1 MSVRTIILLIICTIF
16 VTYSTSFLNGFVGDD
31 HVLFVGNNFYKDFS
45 NLPKLFSNDYIVKF
59 TDIDIA
65 YQFGE
70 RSFSAGVSYRPVT
83 AFTIFISYFLW
94 KDNPAGYHLDGIL
107 MHILITLFVFYLIFL
122 IGKSKELALIGSL
135 IFATHPI
142 NTEVVNIMSYRS
154 DPVSLIFYLIAFIS
168 YVQYRGSPV
177 SKKKLM
183 LVVSLTA
190 FFLALFSKENAV
202 SLLFMIMAYDFLF
215 SGESG
220 REIFRKE
227 KWVYLGFLAILIF
240 YFYIYL
246 FVFPNANSPT
256 LIKVGENFSDRLFVG
271 SKIVYYYLSLFIWPF
286 KITVLPPLYAP
297 PVSSVKIYELLFMI
311 TFIVVSVFLFVRY
324 SKKNKGLAFGLIWF
338 WVTYIPTAYILP
350 APNPFALR
358 FLYLPVIGLCFILA
372 LAIEQ
377 AAVRLNRRL
386 TLPNARWILLLIFV
400 GVNMGMTFPQNMFY
414 KNNIT
419 ACEEMVRNYPD
430 CSRPYWVLGLTYLN
444 LGKDEKARKNFQ
456 KYLEISRNN
465 PFVEAMGQDYFIH
478 HLLGRTYTEDPD
490 RAIIEYKIAMR
501 LRPDYVHPFLDLSLA
516 YIQKKDYP
524 EAITS
529 AKKVIERRENI
540 LAYICA
546 IFSYMELDDLRNARE
561 MLSQAFEH
569 FPKDRYLKHYETLI
583 SKKES
588 GQD

>member
-1 MSVRTIILLIICTIF
+1 MSVRTTILLIICIIF
-16 VTYSTSFLNGFVGDD
+16 ATYSTSFLNGFVGDD
-31 HVLFVGNNFYKDFS
+31 NVLFVGNNFYKDFS

-65 YQFGE
+65 HQFGE

-83 AFTIFISYFLW
+83 AFTIFIGYFLW
-94 KDNPAGYHLDGIL
+94 KDNPTGYHLDGIL
-107 MHILITLFVFYLIFL
+107 MHILITLLVFYLIFL

-154 DPVSLIFYLIAFIS
+154 DPVSLIFYLASFIS
-168 YVQYRGSPV
+168 YVQYRDSPD
-177 SKKKLM
+177 SKKKMM
-183 LVVSLTA
+183 LAVSFAA

-202 SLLFMIMAYDFLF
+202 SLPAVILAYDVLL
-215 SGESG
+215 SKDPW
-220 REIFRKE
+220 REVFKKRK
-227 KWVYLGFLAILIF
+227 WIYLGFFALLFF
-240 YFYIYL
+240 YLYIYL

-256 LIKVGENFSDRLFVG
+256 LLKIGDNFFERMFVAG
-271 SKIVYYYLSLFIWPF
+271 KIVYHYISLFLWPF

-297 PVSSVKIYELLFMI
+297 AVSSVRIYELLLTISF
-311 TFIVVSVFLFVRY
+311 VVGSAFLIIRY
-324 SKKNKGLAFGLIWF
+324 PKKNRELTFGLIWF
-338 WVTYIPTAYILP
+338 WVNYIPTAYILP

-358 FLYLPVIGLCFILA
+358 FMYLPVIGLCLILA
-372 LAIEQ
+372 LGIEK
-377 AAVRLNRRL
+377 AALFFNRRL
-386 TLPNARWILLLIFV
+386 KMPNARWILLLILT
-400 GVNMGMTFPQNMFY
+400 GTNMAMTFPQNMYY
-414 KNNIT
+414 KNNLT
-419 ACEEMVRNYPD
+419 TCEEMVRNYPD

-444 LGKDEKARKNFQ
+444 LGKDKKARENLQ

-478 HLLGRTYTEDPD
+478 HMLGRTYTEDPD

-501 LRPDYVHPFLDLSLA
+501 LRPDYVHPLLDLSLA
-516 YIQKKDYP
+516 YVQKKDYP

-529 AKKVIERRENI
+529 AKKMIERRENI

-546 IFSYMELDDLRNARE
+546 VFSYMELNDLKNARD

-569 FPKDRYLKHYETLI
+569 FPRDRYLKHYETLI
-583 SKKES
+583 SQKES
-588 GQD
+588 SQD